1 MVMKTYKDTM
11 KGVTLKTDKAKE
23 IRVETE
29 KEILK
34 FLTLNPESN
43 LVDIEKHIS
52 SWLISIVETRWDK
65 GGLARTTVN
74 QLTKRGTVLATP
86 CNKAVTKVV
95 PQLVRAGNYNR
106 QMMVDKEIRVIVWFT
121 YSVTGPARNSLIGEH
136 VYGI

>member
-1 MVMKTYKDTM
+1 MKTYKDTM
-11 KGVTLKTDKAKE
+11 KGVTLKTDKSKE
-23 IRVETE
+23 IRAETE

-74 QLTKRGTVLATP
+74 QLVKRGTVLATP

-95 PQLVRAGNYNR
+95 PQLVRAGRTR

-121 YSVTGPARNSLIGEH
+121 YSVTGTKRNSLIGEH

>member
-23 IRVETE
+23 IKSETE

-65 GGLARTTVN
+65 GGLARTALN
-74 QLTKRGTVLATP
+74 QLAKRGTVLATP
-86 CNKAVTKVV
+86 CKKAVIKVV
-95 PQLVRAGNYNR
+95 PQLVRAGHTR
-106 QMMVDKEIRVIVWFT
+106 QMMVDKEVTVNVWFT
-121 YSVTGPARNSLIGEH
+121 YSVTGAKRNSLIGEH
-136 VYGI
+136 IYGI

>member
-11 KGVTLKTDKAKE
+11 KGVTLKSDKAKE
-23 IRVETE
+23 IRAETE
-29 KEILK
+29 MEILK

-43 LVDIEKHIS
+43 LVDIETHII

-74 QLTKRGTVLATP
+74 QLVKRGTVLATP
-86 CNKAVTKVV
+86 CKKAVTKVV
-95 PQLVRAGNYNR
+95 PQLVRAGRTR
-106 QMMVDKEIRVIVWFT
+106 QMMVDKEVTVNVWFT